1 MTKDDTVSYTIPSEL
16 PFRVSPRTMRM
27 LGRENI
33 SSPIISVLELVKN
46 AYDADATSV
55 KVIFEN
61 ANAPNGRIIIK
72 DNGEGMSLDD
82 LRNRW
87 MVISTSNKIRSSS
100 TTSKKRKKVGEKGI
114 GRLAMDRLARQVTVQ
129 THRYNSSGLELF
141 IDWDKYEGD
150 EGELNQISHPLQS
163 IPPRDDG
170 LSGTTLILTNIRDQ
184 WGQNDYEALY
194 NDLSLLV
201 APLAQE
207 GTDFSI
213 YFESSDAPELS
224 GKVSNILT
232 NVAEYTLIS
241 TLDKSGILH
250 HQLTHRSGELV
261 EDQRPWTNAFSLPS
275 DTAPR
280 CGPLHFKLL
289 FYLRDAKSFQ
299 GTDVKLSQL
308 RKSLQRY
315 HGVRIYRDAFRV
327 KPYGDPGG
335 NKDWLRLNARFIR
348 TRYGVQSKLG
358 WRLSEGQVIG
368 TVLITREN
376 NPTLRDQTNREGLIE
391 NDAYNDMKKFLLHGI
406 QFLERERQN
415 RVRREK
421 QEKEAN
427 TVLTIPVEDSFA
439 DIEEH
444 LETIST
450 ELRNIAEKPSFNV
463 HDDIKRLADSVDKV
477 RSQPLRE
484 LQETIDEEHQ
494 EAEQRQTEY
503 QLMIGLS
510 TLGITM
516 TAFGHEI
523 ERVINNVQ
531 GRAKLLTLTINKS
544 PIDELRV
551 NKEMKILSESAG
563 QVQAWGR
570 FALERVRQ
578 DKRKRTDIDINKV
591 IRILLEEFRFTLVRE
606 HIQIKIDLSDD
617 LPFFRAFAMDIE
629 AIFINFIT
637 NAKEAMRYTPVEQR
651 EIAIWT
657 YFSEVSQ
664 ELRLGFADSG
674 CGIRDKDIISIFDP
688 LFSTRLDKD
697 EEPIGTGLGLTI
709 VKNIVDDYNGR
720 IDVNGFGKL
729 GGAEFNIYLP
739 HLYGRSIQDD
749 KDENNL
755 VN

>member
-61 ANAPNGRIIIK
+61 TNTPSGRIIIK

-87 MVISTSNKIRSSS
+87 MVISTSNKIRSS
-100 TTSKKRKKVGEKGI
+100 TTALKARKKVGEKGI
-114 GRLAMDRLARQVTVQ
+114 GRLAMDRLARQVTVR
-129 THRYNSSGLELF
+129 THRHDSSGLELF

-163 IPPRDDG
+163 VPPRDNG
-170 LSGTTLILTNIRDQ
+170 LSGTTLILTNLRDQ
-184 WGQNDYEALY
+184 WKQNDFEALY

-224 GKVSNILT
+224 GKVSSILT

-250 HQLTHRSGELV
+250 HQLTHRSGEAI
-261 EDQRPWTNAFSLPS
+261 EDQRSWANAFSLPS
-275 DTAPR
+275 GALSR

-335 NKDWLRLNARFIR
+335 NEDWLRLNARFIR

-368 TVLITREN
+368 TVLITRKK
-376 NPTLRDQTNREGLIE
+376 NPALRDQTNREGLIE

-406 QFLERERQN
+406 QFLERERQS
-415 RVRREK
+415 RVHREK
-421 QEKEAN
+421 EKKEAD
-427 TVLTIPVEDSFA
+427 TAFSIPVENSFA

-444 LETIST
+444 LDTIST
-450 ELRNIAEKPSFNV
+450 ELRNIAEKPSIYW
-463 HDDIKRLADSVDKV
+463 HDDVRKLADSVDKV
-477 RSQPLRE
+477 RSQPLRD

-531 GRAKLLTLTINKS
+531 ARTKLLTHTINRS
-544 PIDELRV
+544 PIDKPRID
-551 NKEMKILSESAG
+551 KDMKVLSESAG

-578 DKRKRTDIDINKV
+578 DKRKRTDIDINK
-591 IRILLEEFRFTLVRE
+591 IIHTLLEEFHFSLMRE
-606 HIQIKIDLSDD
+606 RIQIEINLSKE
-617 LPFFRAFAMDIE
+617 LPFFRAFTMDIE

-637 NAKEAMRYTPVEQR
+637 NAKEAMRYTAIDQR
-651 EIAIWT
+651 KIVIWT

-674 CGIRDKDIISIFDP
+674 CGIRDEDVNLIFDP
-688 LFSTRLDKD
+688 LFSTRLDD
-697 EEPIGTGLGLTI
+697 DGEPVGTGLGLTI
-709 VKNIVDDYNGR
+709 VKNIIDDYNGR
-720 IDVNGFGKL
+720 IDVKGSGKL

-739 HLYGRSIQDD
+739 HLYGRRKQNDTP
-749 KDENNL
+749 KNNL